1 MPIIRHALGK
11 IILPAQPRKLRGPE
25 ASVPQLVAGLKRSIE
40 KRILA
45 RTDRFRDRSHRN
57 DHQSLVHRILVD
69 RKARQYRA
77 AENFSGDSL
86 RPRFFLLCARR
97 HCRNSSSQCRLHRLR
112 NLRLPGLDFRNKAA
126 LSMNA
131 PKRKPTLTFF
141 SSECFQIMPFAD
153 GLRIA
158 HSFGKLAQSLFA

>member
-1 MPIIRHALGK
+1 MPSGRSFY
-11 IILPAQPRKLRGPE
+11 QRSPE
-25 ASVPQLVAGLKRSIE
+25 RYAVQKQEFRQLVAELKRSIE

-57 DHQSLVHRILVD
+57 DHQSMVHRILVD
-69 RKARQYRA
+69 PKARQYRA
-77 AENFSGDSL
+77 AENLSGDSL
-86 RPRFFLLCARR
+86 RPRFFLLCARS
-97 HCRNSSSQCRLHRLR
+97 HCRNSSSQSRLHRLR

-131 PKRKPTLTFF
+131 PKREPTLAFF
-141 SSECFQIMPFAD
+141 SSECFQVMPFAD

-158 HSFGKLAQSLFA
+158 HSFGELA